1 MHETG
6 ASDIGYGNFSL
17 NLRDCLKKLKFNKLA
32 IRNSTYTSYITN
44 ILPNGVSH
52 LSMNF
57 LQFLTVELKKRLLRL
72 HPEAA
77 EYGNFRQEMT
87 SPDSRSN
94 HSYETHSAVK
104 EHENSAALNS
114 GSAKTG
120 TKLAA
125 GTNATAF
132 DKDTTAASSTAAAA
146 RLAAGKSQ
154 AVDEV
159 DGKVTQLLGK
169 EYQMRNN

>member
-1 MHETG
+1 
-6 ASDIGYGNFSL
+6 
-17 NLRDCLKKLKFNKLA
+17 
-32 IRNSTYTSYITN
+32 
-44 ILPNGVSH
+44 
-52 LSMNF
+52 MNF

-77 EYGNFRQEMT
+77 EYANFRQEMT

-94 HSYETHSAVK
+94 HGYETHSGVK
-104 EHENSAALNS
+104 EHEKCAPVGF

-120 TKLAA
+120 TNLAA
-125 GTNATAF
+125 GTNPTAV
-132 DKDTTAASSTAAAA
+132 DKDTTAAAATIA

-154 AVDEV
+154 EVDEV

-169 EYQMRNN
+169 EYQMRNNKFLLKSPLVQAFMLSFYVKVFVVH